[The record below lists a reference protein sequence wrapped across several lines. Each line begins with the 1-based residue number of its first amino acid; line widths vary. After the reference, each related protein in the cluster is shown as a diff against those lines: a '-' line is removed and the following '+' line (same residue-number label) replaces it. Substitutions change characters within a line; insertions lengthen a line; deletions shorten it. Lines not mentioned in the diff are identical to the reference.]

1 MRSPLMSKAISIMLL
16 SMQVAV
22 SSAQETGNRRFTGT
36 STEAARSQV
45 KSPRGTVSGTGEPVQ
60 AAAGKVAS
68 HEAIDIASARPL
80 NTDTGGKGTP
90 TPKAA
95 EAESDGPGIIGP
107 VESDAAGG
115 GERDQ
120 AGQESDSYSR
130 FVDNVNGATADELVR
145 YALDHNGELGAARQ
159 MIAEATGRL
168 HQAELKPNPM
178 LESSYQKSVTS
189 SDNSITIGAELPL
202 ELSGRRPARVTVAER
217 ELDLRKAQAADFER
231 KLAADV
237 RTKYAAAIV
246 AARNLKLSEDG
257 LKIERDSYRL
267 VEARVQLG
275 KTAPLERNTMLVEVN
290 RIRAMRLDYLAKS
303 ELAILDIK
311 KAIGTPPD
319 TRVRIREDFPAQA
332 QPPAQQEAIRQ
343 ALISRPDLVAA
354 RAAEALAQ
362 AQVEQVRVE
371 GKVDA
376 SIFANYQRMNLGF
389 SQRGFDSQG
398 ALVPVEGVFH
408 MATFGVRLS
417 LPVRNKN
424 QGAIEAAVAAAEGAR
439 QTRLFGETAVRN
451 EVAAAYARFE
461 RSRQAVD
468 LYRDGVLHQA
478 EQNLDV
484 VRQTY
489 LLGQKTLIDYAAEMR
504 RYVDIETG
512 FTDILKEYLES
523 VVDIQRAMGTAA
535 VH

>member
-1 MRSPLMSKAISIMLL
+1 MA
-16 SMQVAV
+16 
-22 SSAQETGNRRFTGT
+22 
-36 STEAARSQV
+36 
-45 KSPRGTVSGTGEPVQ
+45 
-60 AAAGKVAS
+60 
-68 HEAIDIASARPL
+68 
-80 NTDTGGKGTP
+80 GGKT
-90 TPKAA
+90 
-95 EAESDGPGIIGP
+95 ESDGTGIIDVVDP
-107 VESDAAGG
+107 AEANAANA
-115 GERDQ
+115 EEADQ

-130 FVDNVNGATADELVR
+130 FVDNSSGATADDLVG

-168 HQAELKPNPM
+168 HQAGLKPNPM
-178 LESSYQKSVTS
+178 LESSYQKSVTTA
-189 SDNSITIGAELPL
+189 DNTFAVGADLPL
-202 ELSGRRPARVTVAER
+202 ELSRRRPARVAVAER
-217 ELDLRKAQAADFER
+217 ELDLRKAEAADFER

-237 RTKYAAAIV
+237 RTKYAAAVV

-267 VEARVQLG
+267 VAARVQLG

-290 RIRAMRLDYLAKS
+290 RIRAMRLDFLSKS
-303 ELAILDIK
+303 EVAILDIK
-311 KAIGTPPD
+311 KTIGMPPD
-319 TRVRIREDFPAQA
+319 TPLRIREDFPGQA
-332 QPPAQQEAIRQ
+332 APPAQQEAIRQ

-362 AQVEQVRVE
+362 AQIEQARVE

-398 ALVPVEGVFH
+398 ALVPVQGVFH

-424 QGAIEAAVAAAEGAR
+424 QGAIEAAIAAAEGAR
-439 QTRLFGETAVRN
+439 QTRLFDETAVRN

-461 RSRQAVD
+461 RARQALD
-468 LYRDGVLHQA
+468 LYRDGVLHQSG
-478 EQNLDV
+478 QNLDV

-489 LLGQKTLIDYAAEMR
+489 LLGQKTMIDYAAEMR

-523 VVDIQRAMGTAA
+523 MVDIQKAMGTAA